1 MSIKHIF
8 GPWFSCIHESPGA
21 DVQRQL
27 YTEGFCCIRCTQNVF
42 LTSVA
47 HRMFFSAALRW
58 VCAPRAAQALR
69 ALSHLL
75 SVLCPSAVAERVSQ
89 AEEAERLHPT
99 CPQRYCGLL
108 PCPARLGGSCGMGQW
123 HQSSGCAQGSCPA
136 IPALTLCSHC
146 LALPCAEHLSIPC
159 TEKSFHASIS
169 LL

>member
-108 PCPARLGGSCGMGQW
+108 PCPARLGGVLWDGAVAPEQW
-123 HQSSGCAQGSCPA
+123 LCPGVLPSHSCPHTLLSL
-136 IPALTLCSHC
+136 PGTALC
-146 LALPCAEHLSIPC
+146 
-159 TEKSFHASIS
+159 
-169 LL
+169 